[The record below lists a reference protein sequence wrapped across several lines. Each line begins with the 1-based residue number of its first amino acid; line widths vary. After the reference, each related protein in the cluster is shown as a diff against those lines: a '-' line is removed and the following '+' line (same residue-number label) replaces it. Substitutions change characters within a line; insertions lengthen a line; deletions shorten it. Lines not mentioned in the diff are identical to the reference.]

1 MRINLLLNNN
11 FFKDHCTYSF
21 IYPILNSIYLI
32 RESGNNLN
40 FFYSL
45 KKDIFD
51 CDILIIDSRFTGKIK
66 NKEEFINIL
75 KKNKSKNLKLI
86 FADTADNSGQIKTD
100 FLSFV
105 DLYWKGQVLKNKNEY
120 MKSHYGGR
128 LFTNFYKKK
137 FNVIDKN
144 KQMSESVKN
153 KDLLK
158 KIKVCWNMGLCDHGK
173 FSHIKQRLYSIFKF
187 NFFINNTKSF
197 FLPNKNRK
205 LNISCRIG
213 TKYERETVSF
223 QRIKISKLLE
233 KYIITT
239 KLSRF
244 KYLNELSNSKY
255 SISPFGWGE
264 LCPRDFET
272 FINGAVLIKPDME
285 TIDTWP
291 NWYIP
296 NKTYL
301 SFDWDLKN
309 FITRLEFALGNY
321 KKFKEIAINAQ
332 KRYLYY
338 TQGKE
343 SQELFAKRF
352 LELVKS

>member
-1 MRINLLLNNN
+1 
-11 FFKDHCTYSF
+11 
-21 IYPILNSIYLI
+21 
-32 RESGNNLN
+32 
-40 FFYSL
+40 
-45 KKDIFD
+45 
-51 CDILIIDSRFTGKIK
+51 
-66 NKEEFINIL
+66 
-75 KKNKSKNLKLI
+75 
-86 FADTADNSGQIKTD
+86 
-100 FLSFV
+100 
-105 DLYWKGQVLKNKNEY
+105 
-120 MKSHYGGR
+120 
-128 LFTNFYKKK
+128 
-137 FNVIDKN
+137 
-144 KQMSESVKN
+144 
-153 KDLLK
+153 
-158 KIKVCWNMGLCDHGK
+158 MGLCDHGK
-173 FSHIKQRLYSIFKF
+173 FSHIKQKFFSIFKN

-197 FLPNKNRK
+197 FLPDKKRK

-233 KYIITT
+233 KYITTT

-272 FINGAVLIKPDME
+272 FINGVVLIKPDMK

-309 FITRLEFALGNY
+309 FITKLEFALDNY
-321 KKFKEIAINAQ
+321 KQFKEIAINAQ

-343 SQELFAKRF
+343 SQELFAKKF

>member
-1 MRINLLLNNN
+1 
-11 FFKDHCTYSF
+11 
-21 IYPILNSIYLI
+21 
-32 RESGNNLN
+32 
-40 FFYSL
+40 
-45 KKDIFD
+45 
-51 CDILIIDSRFTGKIK
+51 
-66 NKEEFINIL
+66 
-75 KKNKSKNLKLI
+75 
-86 FADTADNSGQIKTD
+86 
-100 FLSFV
+100 
-105 DLYWKGQVLKNKNEY
+105 
-120 MKSHYGGR
+120 
-128 LFTNFYKKK
+128 
-137 FNVIDKN
+137 
-144 KQMSESVKN
+144 
-153 KDLLK
+153 
-158 KIKVCWNMGLCDHGK
+158 MGLCDHGK
-173 FSHIKQRLYSIFKF
+173 FSHIKQKLYSIFKF

-197 FLPNKNRK
+197 FLPDKKRK
-205 LNISCRIG
+205 LDISCRIG

-233 KYIITT
+233 KYITTT

-272 FINGAVLIKPDME
+272 FINGVVLIKPDMK

-309 FITRLEFALGNY
+309 FITKLEFALDNY
-321 KKFKEIAINAQ
+321 KQFKEIAINAQ
-332 KRYLYY
+332 KKYLYY

-343 SQELFAKRF
+343 SQELFAKKF